1 MVRAA
6 STRVSIP
13 LPTGASAYRI
23 DMPDEN
29 TVYSDIKAVSKLFDE
44 NSASQNAM
52 WMGRETFNNVYKY
65 VIRYFERYFVSACK
79 VLFTVVFE
87 EDNMDEGMRIV
98 IVDTFKDLVQ
108 SHLRH
113 SDIMVCPSSV
123 QVFLVLPEVEGAEI
137 NRVTDRIISAWKAC
151 EYSGVTKIQCETE
164 SIYHS
169 DEDRRSPE
177 KTDRTDSVVI
187 VDDNKANLS
196 IASLLLKKDGLITH
210 TLQSGRALLDFLKT
224 NHPDLI
230 LLDVMMPEM
239 DGFETF
245 KRIKGMGGQA
255 SRIPVI
261 FLTAEENKEIEIEG
275 ITLGAIDFIRK
286 PFVPEVL
293 TARVKLAINLIRLQN
308 HLEDEVYDRILE
320 NERMSIHIIQ
330 SLADAIEAKDL
341 YTNGHSDRVANYSRE
356 IARRYGYEDKQI
368 KDIYM
373 MGLLH
378 DVGKIGVPNA
388 IINKPGKLT
397 DEEFSV
403 IKTHPE
409 NGYKILNNIKEMPKL
424 ANGARWHHERF
435 DGRGYPDG
443 LKGEEIPEEA
453 RIIAV
458 ADAYDAMTSNRSYR
472 EPMSQERVKGEII
485 KGRGSQFDPKFAD
498 IMIEMIEEDDD
509 YSMREM

>member
-1 MVRAA
+1 
-6 STRVSIP
+6 
-13 LPTGASAYRI
+13 
-23 DMPDEN
+23 MPDDN
-29 TVYSDIKAVSKLFDE
+29 IVYSDIKAVSGLFDE

-65 VIRYFERYFVSACK
+65 VMRYFERYFVSACK
-79 VLFTVVFE
+79 VLFTVIFK
-87 EDNMDEGMRIV
+87 DDRIDEGMRIV
-98 IVDTFKDLVQ
+98 MLDTFKDIVQ

-113 SDIMVCPSSV
+113 SDIMVVPSSV
-123 QVFLVLPEVEGAEI
+123 QVFLVLPEVEGSEI
-137 NRVTDRIISAWKAC
+137 DRVTDRIISAWEAC
-151 EYSGVTKIQCETE
+151 EYSKSAEIKCETE
-164 SIYHS
+164 SIYHVRDKRRT
-169 DEDRRSPE
+169 DED
-177 KTDRTDSVVI
+177 DGLADSVVI

-196 IASLLLKKDGLITH
+196 IASLILKKAGISTYI
-210 TLQSGRALLDFLKT
+210 LQSGQALLDFLKKEK
-224 NHPDLI
+224 PDLI
-230 LLDVMMPEM
+230 LLDVMMPQM

-308 HLEDEVYDRILE
+308 HLEDEVSERILE

-330 SLADAIEAKDL
+330 SLADAIETKDM
-341 YTNGHSDRVANYSRE
+341 YTNGHSDRVAAYSRE
-356 IARRYGYEDKQI
+356 IARRYGYPDKQI

-378 DVGKIGVPNA
+378 DVGKIGVPNS

-397 DEEFSV
+397 DEEFAI

-409 NGYKILNNIKEMPKL
+409 NGYKILSNIKEMPKL
-424 ANGARWHHERF
+424 ANGARWHHERY

-443 LKGEEIPEEA
+443 LKGEDIPEEA

-472 EPMSQERVKGEII
+472 EPMSQERVRAEIF

-498 IMIEMIEEDDD
+498 IMLQMIDEDKE
-509 YSMREM
+509 YIMREN